1 MGCAYWERKDEVSP
15 EMAYN
20 TYLTRY
26 DIEHFFRFGKQKRL
40 LNAYQTPELKHEE
53 DWWKFVP
60 LAYVQLYLARQLA
73 DVLPKPW
80 ERYLPEYKNASL
92 ETGLESTPSQ
102 TQRSFANILEMIGT
116 PAKSSVP
123 RGNPK
128 GRESGVKLEKRDTQ
142 PIHFKSAHQQ
152 NDLKKTISSP
162 IENNQE
168 KPKIELILHR
178 LKP

>member
-1 MGCAYWERKDEVSP
+1 MGKISAG
-15 EMAYN
+15 
-20 TYLTRY
+20 
-26 DIEHFFRFGKQKRL
+26 IQ
-40 LNAYQTPELKHEE
+40 
-53 DWWKFVP
+53 
-60 LAYVQLYLARQLA
+60 
-73 DVLPKPW
+73 
-80 ERYLPEYKNASL
+80 NASL
-92 ETGLESTPSQ
+92 ETGLEKTPSQ

-128 GRESGVKLEKRDTQ
+128 GRESGVKLEKKDTQ

-168 KPKIELILHR
+168 KPNLNEIELILHR
-178 LKP
+178 LKSEIKTLGLSHSEFIDLLISSA

>member
-20 TYLTRY
+20 TYLNRY

-53 DWWKFVP
+53 DWWKFEHE
-60 LAYVQLYLARQLA
+60 AYVQLYLARQLA

-92 ETGLESTPSQ
+92 ETGLERTPSQ

-123 RGNPK
+123 RVNPK
-128 GRESGVKLEKRDTQ
+128 GRESGVKLEKRNTQ

-152 NDLKKTISSP
+152 NDLKK
-162 IENNQE
+162 NNF
-168 KPKIELILHR
+168 KPHR
-178 LKP
+178 EQPRKTKSQRN